1 LNGFYFRGEDNRWAH
16 EQRELK
22 MTFEHDQRE
31 TSMTETELSRIRQSI
46 WERSV
51 RALYDSF
58 SLSSLDPVRAAAVAK
73 LLDDV
78 KTLVRKVF
86 RTVHV
91 VEPGELNLDL
101 YLNEHEVFIEDLACY
116 SVKLIRNQ
124 VKREYLLD
132 DQDLAALPKLLCD
145 KEPR

>member
-1 LNGFYFRGEDNRWAH
+1 
-16 EQRELK
+16 
-22 MTFEHDQRE
+22 MTFEDDQRE
-31 TSMTETELSRIRQSI
+31 TSMTETELRRIRQSI

-58 SLSSLDPVRAAAVAK
+58 SLSSLDPDRAAAVAK
-73 LLDDV
+73 VPDDV

-91 VEPGELNLDL
+91 VEPGELNLDR
-101 YLNEHEVFIEDLACY
+101 YLNEHNVFIQDLAHY
-116 SVKLIRNQ
+116 SVKFLRNE
-124 VKREYLLD
+124 VAREYILD

>member
-1 LNGFYFRGEDNRWAH
+1 
-16 EQRELK
+16 
-22 MTFEHDQRE
+22 MTFEDDQRE
-31 TSMTETELSRIRQSI
+31 TSMTETELRRIRQSI

-51 RALYDSF
+51 LALYDSF
-58 SLSSLDPVRAAAVAK
+58 SLSSLDPDRAAAVAK
-73 LLDDV
+73 VPDDV

-91 VEPGELNLDL
+91 VEPGELNLDR
-101 YLNEHEVFIEDLACY
+101 YLNEHKVFIQDVAHY
-116 SVKLIRNQ
+116 SVKFLRNE
-124 VKREYLLD
+124 VTREYLLD

>member
-1 LNGFYFRGEDNRWAH
+1 MVFISEVKTIAGRTNKS
-16 EQRELK
+16 ELK
-22 MTFEHDQRE
+22 MTFEDDQRE
-31 TSMTETELSRIRQSI
+31 TSMTETELRRIRQSI

-51 RALYDSF
+51 LALYDSF
-58 SLSSLDPVRAAAVAK
+58 SLSSLDPDRAAAVAK
-73 LLDDV
+73 VPDDV

-91 VEPGELNLDL
+91 VEPGELNLDR
-101 YLNEHEVFIEDLACY
+101 YLNEHKVFIQDVAHY
-116 SVKLIRNQ
+116 SVKFLRNE
-124 VKREYLLD
+124 VTREYLLD

>member
-1 LNGFYFRGEDNRWAH
+1 MVFISEVKTIAGRTNKS
-16 EQRELK
+16 ELK
-22 MTFEHDQRE
+22 MTFEDDQRE
-31 TSMTETELSRIRQSI
+31 TSMTETELRRIRQSI

-51 RALYDSF
+51 LALYDSF
-58 SLSSLDPVRAAAVAK
+58 SLSSLDPDRAAAVAK
-73 LLDDV
+73 VPDDV

-91 VEPGELNLDL
+91 VEPGELNLNR
-101 YLNEHEVFIEDLACY
+101 YLNEHKVFIQDVAHY
-116 SVKLIRNQ
+116 SVKFLRNE
-124 VKREYLLD
+124 VTREYLLD